1 MWYNRR
7 GQVVNR
13 LICRQ
18 QAKEWVKRLYM
29 LELLEQLFRQV
40 RAYTQSERFD
50 RSKVYLR
57 SPQHT
62 TMQFDRDAED
72 IIING
77 LVESGLGFEV
87 ITEERPTFTTTS
99 VPSYRVVIDPID
111 GSNNVARGI
120 MTAGVA
126 LAVLP
131 IDAPI
136 TPKQVQWALVGELFS
151 GTVYEAKHGG
161 GAFRN
166 GRRCQVSDTR
176 NIKDCLAGINLDG
189 RDMDRVQM
197 LLTTQPP
204 PNHVRRTGSSAIDSV
219 YVASGTYDAY
229 IDLGNVI
236 TGESFLASASIV
248 LEAGG
253 IVSDQ
258 EGKTLRPMTNLTEGF
273 SLVIAGTKELHQE
286 IITRI
291 NVS

>member
-1 MWYNRR
+1 
-7 GQVVNR
+7 
-13 LICRQ
+13 
-18 QAKEWVKRLYM
+18 M
-29 LELLEQLFRQV
+29 LELLEQIFRRV
-40 RAYTQSERFD
+40 RAYVQSEHFD
-50 RSKVYLR
+50 RNQIYFR
-57 SPQHT
+57 SSQHI

-87 ITEERPTFTTTS
+87 MTEERSTFTTTS
-99 VPSYRVVIDPID
+99 SPPSYRIMIDPID
-111 GSNNVARGI
+111 GSKNVARGI

-131 IDAPI
+131 IDAPVI
-136 TPKQVQWALVGELFS
+136 PEQVQWALVGELFS

-166 GRRCQVSDTR
+166 GRRCQVSDAR
-176 NIKDCLAGINLDG
+176 HIKDCLAGINLDG
-189 RDMDRVQM
+189 RNMDTVQK
-197 LLTTQPP
+197 LLITQPSLK
-204 PNHVRRTGSSAIDSV
+204 HVRRTGSAAIDSV

-229 IDLGNVI
+229 IDIGNVL
-236 TGESFLASASIV
+236 TGESFLASASIA

-258 EGKTLRPMTNLTEGF
+258 TGKTLRPITSLTEGF
-273 SLVIAGTKELHQE
+273 SLVVAGTKELHQE

-291 NVS
+291 NVT